1 MAAVQP
7 IDYEPIY
14 TRVLIRDVAGSV
26 LTRSAWST
34 DIRVSLAKDSEIHH
48 SLERGRPRRL
58 ELFWREVGQHQR

>member
-14 TRVLIRDVAGSV
+14 TRVLIRNVAGSV

-48 SLERGRPRRL
+48 SLERRTAETPGTL
-58 ELFWREVGQHQR
+58 LA